1 MKYKILS
8 HVESK
13 EWNNNLS
20 ACEYSTFFQTAEF
33 LSKKDSDRY
42 PVFIYIYDDSENIQG
57 QLGLVIS
64 RSRSGYTTKIFKKF
78 TKMASKVGS
87 RGSWTS
93 GPIIPVSYT
102 HLTLPTKA

>member
-1 MKYKILS
+1 MKYKISS
-8 HVESK
+8 HVEFK

-64 RSRSGYTTKIFKKF
+64 RS
-78 TKMASKVGS
+78 
-87 RGSWTS
+87 
-93 GPIIPVSYT
+93 
-102 HLTLPTKA
+102 